1 MVCIFSFQSVKKV
14 KSMQMFR
21 KPCQSIKKGDRA
33 GICVTQFDPKSLER
47 GLVCSPG
54 ALPLLFAAIVSL
66 KKIRYYS
73 GDVKTKS
80 KFHLTIGH
88 VTTMATIS
96 IFSSDNTDA
105 AFSFDLDYHYEDE
118 LSPYVRHI

>member
-1 MVCIFSFQSVKKV
+1 
-14 KSMQMFR
+14 MQMFR

-66 KKIRYYS
+66 QKIRYYT
-73 GDVKTKS
+73 GDVRSKA
-80 KFHLTIGH
+80 KFHLSVGH
-88 VTTMATIS
+88 VTTMATVS
-96 IFSSDNTDA
+96 VFSCSNSGDFN
-105 AFSFDLDYHYEDE
+105 FNQDYLYEEE
-118 LSPYVRHI
+118 LSS